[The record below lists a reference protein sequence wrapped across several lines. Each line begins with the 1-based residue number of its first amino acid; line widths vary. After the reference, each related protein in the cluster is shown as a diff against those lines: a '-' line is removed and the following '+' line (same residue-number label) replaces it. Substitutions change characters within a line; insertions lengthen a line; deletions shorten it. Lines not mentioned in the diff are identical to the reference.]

1 MKFRRLGIAAAAF
14 LLGLLPGS
22 AGAQGVHPIDIDKPY
37 AADDYRFFGD
47 AVGAARVVGLGESIH
62 LTREMPRVRLNLLR
76 FLHEQKGFG
85 VLALEGSLIDAWTA
99 QEEAYRSR
107 SSPAARARA
116 FSRGALFG
124 LWQTDEMEQVMAY
137 ALATQEGPNPLYL
150 TSFDIQPGTSRAHGG
165 SAESSLLAFLSA
177 LRLADPS
184 ATEPKLRAWAQALG
198 PALACKAPP
207 GDAHLVAEIEAW
219 ISGPVAAALAPKRP
233 PIHLQAL
240 RLVPTMLRSRLEHCR
255 AFLAAGKSMKLYQ
268 EKRDILNAQLVWAL
282 LRSSPKMV
290 VWAHHSHLHHNSLGK
305 APKSMGQHLKR
316 LLGDDLYTVGL
327 FAAGGAATD
336 SLLADRAEGLGIV
349 FALAPRPLPLD
360 ERFGVEKRLADLS
373 EEDFF
378 LDLRGSPGPLARPDY
393 SRVEVSGRLA
403 TALSQDYDAAILLH
417 RVSGAELNFLPRPF
431 RFGIRT
437 AGSVLAH
444 PILTAALV
452 LLLIAGIAAGIRKL
466 LRRRRARRRART

>member
-1 MKFRRLGIAAAAF
+1 
-14 LLGLLPGS
+14 
-22 AGAQGVHPIDIDKPY
+22 
-37 AADDYRFFGD
+37 
-47 AVGAARVVGLGESIH
+47 
-62 LTREMPRVRLNLLR
+62 
-76 FLHEQKGFG
+76 
-85 VLALEGSLIDAWTA
+85 
-99 QEEAYRSR
+99 
-107 SSPAARARA
+107 
-116 FSRGALFG
+116 
-124 LWQTDEMEQVMAY
+124 
-137 ALATQEGPNPLYL
+137 
-150 TSFDIQPGTSRAHGG
+150 
-165 SAESSLLAFLSA
+165 
-177 LRLADPS
+177 
-184 ATEPKLRAWAQALG
+184 
-198 PALACKAPP
+198 
-207 GDAHLVAEIEAW
+207 
-219 ISGPVAAALAPKRP
+219 
-233 PIHLQAL
+233 
-240 RLVPTMLRSRLEHCR
+240 
-255 AFLAAGKSMKLYQ
+255 
-268 EKRDILNAQLVWAL
+268 
-282 LRSSPKMV
+282 MV